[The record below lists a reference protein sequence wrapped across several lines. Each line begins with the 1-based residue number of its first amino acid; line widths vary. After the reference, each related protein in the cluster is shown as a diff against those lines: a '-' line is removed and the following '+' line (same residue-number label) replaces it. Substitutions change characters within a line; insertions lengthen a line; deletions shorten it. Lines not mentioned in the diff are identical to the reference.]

1 MPRLA
6 KWLLL
11 LVTVDCLAGCS
22 SSSGASGLDRRLVG
36 TWYWETSVYL
46 SETGPIKSSS
56 TLEITADGTFRLRE
70 EGTHNG
76 VRTYQGTVVQR
87 GDSLVATTDDGQT
100 STYRFALSGSN
111 GLRIGNRLYE
121 KK

>member
-1 MPRLA
+1 MTRFA
-6 KWLLL
+6 KWLPLL
-11 LVTVDCLAGCS
+11 AIVGGLAGCS
-22 SSSGASGLDRRLVG
+22 SSSGAAGLDRRLVG

-56 TLEITADGTFRLRE
+56 TLQIAADGTFTLRE

-76 VRTYQGTVVQR
+76 VRTYQGKVVQR

-100 STYRFALSGSN
+100 NTYRFALSGSN